1 MTMAIQTPYSRAV
14 EYVADSVLAQI
25 EDGTAPSRQHD
36 CEGRPIVRVYFADIP
51 YLGQLCDTMP
61 RGVVRVAVDLDP
73 VRDSW
78 PTHEVRVCFDPHDFD
93 AGEAAADI
101 TAAILRDIASTAEV
115 VR

>member
-1 MTMAIQTPYSRAV
+1 MALETPYTRAV
-14 EYVADSVLAQI
+14 QYIADSVLAQI
-25 EDGTAPSRQHD
+25 EDGSAPSREHCAGD
-36 CEGRPIVRVYFADIP
+36 RPTVRIYFADIP

-73 VRDSW
+73 IRDSW
-78 PTHEVRVCFDPHDFD
+78 PTHEVRVCFDAHDFD

-101 TAAILRDIASTAEV
+101 AAAILRDIASTAEV

>member
-1 MTMAIQTPYSRAV
+1 MAIKTPYAEV
-14 EYVADSVLAQI
+14 IQHTADSVLAQI
-25 EDGTAPSRQHD
+25 EAGTAPSREH
-36 CEGRPIVRVYFADIP
+36 CFGNTPTVRVYFADIP
-51 YLGQLCDTMP
+51 YMGDWHNWVP
-61 RGVVRVAVDLDP
+61 RGVVRVAIDLDP

-101 TAAILRDIASTAEV
+101 AAAILRDIASTAEV